1 MKTLRIM
8 NKAIKTAALSA
19 FAIMSVGAV
28 SAQNKVEL
36 TVTNIPNSN
45 GKILVATSKGQTGMV
60 QAKQG
65 SMTIDVE
72 NVPDGEV
79 AFYVMHDENG
89 NMECEMENGM
99 PKEYVGVAYANVSK
113 DNKAVTVKLENI
125 PEKVTKAKA
134 E

>member
-1 MKTLRIM
+1 MKRSIRI
-8 NKAIKTAALSA
+8 AALSILA
-19 FAIMSVGAV
+19 ATAYSTAL
-28 SAQNKVEL
+28 AQNKVEL

-45 GKILVATSKGQTGMV
+45 GNILVATSKGQSGMV

-72 NVPDGEV
+72 NVADGET

-89 NMECEMENGM
+89 NMECDMENGM
-99 PKEYVGVAYANVSK
+99 PKEYVGMVNVNVSK
-113 DNKAVTVKLENI
+113 DNKTATVKLENI
-125 PEKVTKAKA
+125 PEKVAKAKA

>member
-1 MKTLRIM
+1 M
-8 NKAIKTAALSA
+8 NKAIKAAALSA
-19 FAIMSVGAV
+19 FAIMAAGAV

-45 GKILVATSKGQTGMV
+45 GNILVATNKGQTGMV

-65 SMTIDVE
+65 NMTIDVE

-89 NMECEMENGM
+89 NMGCDMENGM
-99 PKEYVGVAYANVSK
+99 PKEYVGMANVNVSK
-113 DNKAVTVKLENI
+113 DNRTATVKLENI
-125 PEKVTKAKA
+125 PEKVGKAKA

>member
-1 MKTLRIM
+1 MIM
-8 NKAIKTAALSA
+8 NKAIKAAALSA
-19 FAIMSVGAV
+19 FAIMAAGAV

-45 GKILVATSKGQTGMV
+45 GNILVATSKGQTGMV

-125 PEKVTKAKA
+125 PEKVAGAKAK
-134 E
+134 